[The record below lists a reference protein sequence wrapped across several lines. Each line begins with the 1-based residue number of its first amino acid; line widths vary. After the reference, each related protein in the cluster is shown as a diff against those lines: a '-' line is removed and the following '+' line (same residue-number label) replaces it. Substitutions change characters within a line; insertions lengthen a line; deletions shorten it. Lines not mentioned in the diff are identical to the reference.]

1 MLKKLLKYDLRSVF
15 SFWWIAVIIC
25 TSISIVAGI
34 SQLVSNYDGWMPQ
47 VFTAI
52 SDGAIFLA
60 YCSYFAL
67 MVLMLVLLFIRFFK
81 NFFSDEGYL
90 TFTLPVKRETL
101 LNSKVL
107 AGFIAMAAA
116 AAVCALNCSIIF
128 AIPQYEVF
136 RSGEFFSGFQE
147 VMREIPDHLVGPLII
162 MGIEALVLAALVLLL
177 SVLFLY
183 CCITFGSMLVK
194 KGKLFASIGMYYG
207 IGSSIISAMQLILI
221 LSVGSITVWMEPISE
236 WQAPTIVTLILLGG
250 ILFLAA
256 LGAVV
261 YAFTHWMLGRKLNLS

>member
-15 SFWWIAVIIC
+15 RFWWIVALISVGMAVLGGFAQ
-25 TSISIVAGI
+25 SILYNNDIPRVINVIASIV
-34 SQLVSNYDGWMPQ
+34 
-47 VFTAI
+47 VF
-52 SDGAIFLA
+52 F
-60 YCSYFAL
+60 SYFCMMGLA
-67 MVLMLVLLFIRFFK
+67 VLTQVLLFIRFYR
-81 NFFSDEGYL
+81 NFFTDEGYL

-116 AAVCALNCSIIF
+116 AAVCALNFSIIF

-136 RSGEFFSGFQE
+136 RSGEFFSGIE
-147 VMREIPDHLVGPLII
+147 EGLREIPDHLVGPLII

-256 LGAVV
+256 LCALV

>member
-15 SFWWIAVIIC
+15 RFWWIVALISVGMAVLGGFAQ
-25 TSISIVAGI
+25 SILYNNDIPRVINVIASIV
-34 SQLVSNYDGWMPQ
+34 
-47 VFTAI
+47 VF
-52 SDGAIFLA
+52 F
-60 YCSYFAL
+60 SYFCMMGLA
-67 MVLMLVLLFIRFFK
+67 VLTQVLLFIRFYR
-81 NFFSDEGYL
+81 NFFTDEGYL

-136 RSGEFFSGFQE
+136 RSGEFFSGIE
-147 VMREIPDHLVGPLII
+147 EGMREIPDHVLGPLII
-162 MGIEALVLAALVLLL
+162 MGIETLVLAALVLLL

-207 IGSSIISAMQLILI
+207 IGSAIISTMQLILI

-256 LGAVV
+256 LCALV
-261 YAFTHWMLGRKLNLS
+261 YAFTHWMLGRRLNLS

>member
-15 SFWWIAVIIC
+15 RFWWIVALISVGMAVLGGFAQ
-25 TSISIVAGI
+25 SILYNDDIPRVINVIASIV
-34 SQLVSNYDGWMPQ
+34 
-47 VFTAI
+47 VF
-52 SDGAIFLA
+52 F
-60 YCSYFAL
+60 SYFCMMGLA
-67 MVLMLVLLFIRFFK
+67 VLTQVLLFIRFYR
-81 NFFSDEGYL
+81 NFFTDEGYL

-116 AAVCALNCSIIF
+116 AAVCALNFSIIF

-136 RSGEFFSGFQE
+136 RSGEFFSGIKE
-147 VMREIPDHLVGPLII
+147 GLREIPDHLVGPLIV

-207 IGSSIISAMQLILI
+207 IGSSIISAMQLIMI

-256 LGAVV
+256 LCALV

>member
-15 SFWWIAVIIC
+15 RFWWIVALISVGMAVLGGFAQ
-25 TSISIVAGI
+25 SILYNNDIPRVINVIASIV
-34 SQLVSNYDGWMPQ
+34 
-47 VFTAI
+47 VF
-52 SDGAIFLA
+52 F
-60 YCSYFAL
+60 SYFCMMGLA
-67 MVLMLVLLFIRFFK
+67 VLTQVLLFIRFYR
-81 NFFSDEGYL
+81 NFFTDEGYL

-116 AAVCALNCSIIF
+116 AAVCALNFSIIF

-136 RSGEFFSGFQE
+136 RSGEFFSGIKE
-147 VMREIPDHLVGPLII
+147 GLREIPDHVVGPLII

-256 LGAVV
+256 LCALV

>member
-15 SFWWIAVIIC
+15 RFWWIVALISVGMAVLGGFAQ
-25 TSISIVAGI
+25 SILYNNDIPRVINVIASIV
-34 SQLVSNYDGWMPQ
+34 
-47 VFTAI
+47 VF
-52 SDGAIFLA
+52 F
-60 YCSYFAL
+60 SYFCMMGLA
-67 MVLMLVLLFIRFFK
+67 VLTQVLLFIRFYR
-81 NFFSDEGYL
+81 NFFTDEGYL

-116 AAVCALNCSIIF
+116 AAVCALNFSIIF
-128 AIPQYEVF
+128 AIPQYEVI
-136 RSGEFFSGFQE
+136 RSEGFFSGFQE
-147 VMREIPDHLVGPLII
+147 VMREIPDHVVGPLLI
-162 MGIEALVLAALVLLL
+162 MGIETLVLAALVLLL

-256 LGAVV
+256 LCALV

>member
-15 SFWWIAVIIC
+15 RFWWIVALISVGMAVLGGFAQ
-25 TSISIVAGI
+25 SILYDNDIPRAINVIASIV
-34 SQLVSNYDGWMPQ
+34 
-47 VFTAI
+47 VF
-52 SDGAIFLA
+52 F
-60 YCSYFAL
+60 SYFCMMGLA
-67 MVLMLVLLFIRFFK
+67 VLTQVLLFIRFYR
-81 NFFSDEGYL
+81 NFFTDEGYL

-256 LGAVV
+256 LCALV

>member
-15 SFWWIAVIIC
+15 RFWWIVALISVGMAVLGGFAQ
-25 TSISIVAGI
+25 SILYNNDIPRAINVIASIV
-34 SQLVSNYDGWMPQ
+34 
-47 VFTAI
+47 VF
-52 SDGAIFLA
+52 F
-60 YCSYFAL
+60 SYFCMMGLA
-67 MVLMLVLLFIRFFK
+67 VLTQVLLFIRFYR
-81 NFFSDEGYL
+81 NFFTDEGYL

-136 RSGEFFSGFQE
+136 RSGEFFSGIE
-147 VMREIPDHLVGPLII
+147 EGLREIPDHLVGPLLI
-162 MGIEALVLAALVLLL
+162 MGIETLVLAALVLLL

-256 LGAVV
+256 LYALV

>member
-15 SFWWIAVIIC
+15 RFWWIVALISVGMAVLGGFAQ
-25 TSISIVAGI
+25 SILYNDDIPRVINVIASIVA
-34 SQLVSNYDGWMPQ
+34 
-47 VFTAI
+47 F
-52 SDGAIFLA
+52 F
-60 YCSYFAL
+60 SYFCMMGLA
-67 MVLMLVLLFIRFFK
+67 VLTQVLLFIRFYR
-81 NFFSDEGYL
+81 NFFTDEGYL

-116 AAVCALNCSIIF
+116 AAVCALNFSIIF

-136 RSGEFFSGFQE
+136 RSGEFFSGIE
-147 VMREIPDHLVGPLII
+147 EGLREIPDHLVGPLIV

-256 LGAVV
+256 LCALV

>member
-15 SFWWIAVIIC
+15 RFWWIVALISVGMAVLGGFAQ
-25 TSISIVAGI
+25 SILYNNDIPRVINVIASIV
-34 SQLVSNYDGWMPQ
+34 
-47 VFTAI
+47 VF
-52 SDGAIFLA
+52 F
-60 YCSYFAL
+60 SYFCMMGLA
-67 MVLMLVLLFIRFFK
+67 VLTQVLLFIRFYR
-81 NFFSDEGYL
+81 NFFTDEGYL

-116 AAVCALNCSIIF
+116 AAVCALNLSIIF

-162 MGIEALVLAALVLLL
+162 MGIETLVLAALVLLL

-256 LGAVV
+256 LCALV

>member
-15 SFWWIAVIIC
+15 RFWWIVALISVGMAVLGGFAQ
-25 TSISIVAGI
+25 SILYNNDIPRVINVIASIV
-34 SQLVSNYDGWMPQ
+34 
-47 VFTAI
+47 VF
-52 SDGAIFLA
+52 F
-60 YCSYFAL
+60 SYFCMMGLA
-67 MVLMLVLLFIRFFK
+67 VLTQVLLFIRFYR
-81 NFFSDEGYL
+81 NFFTDEGYL

-116 AAVCALNCSIIF
+116 AAVCALNFSIIF

-136 RSGEFFSGFQE
+136 RSGEFFSGIKE
-147 VMREIPDHLVGPLII
+147 GLREIPDHVVGPLLI
-162 MGIEALVLAALVLLL
+162 MGIETLVLAALVLLL

-256 LGAVV
+256 LCALV

>member
-15 SFWWIAVIIC
+15 RFWWIVALISVGMAVLGGFAQ
-25 TSISIVAGI
+25 SILYNNDIPRVINVIASIV
-34 SQLVSNYDGWMPQ
+34 
-47 VFTAI
+47 VF
-52 SDGAIFLA
+52 F
-60 YCSYFAL
+60 SYFCMMGLA
-67 MVLMLVLLFIRFFK
+67 VLTQVLLFIRFYR
-81 NFFSDEGYL
+81 NFFTDEGYL

-116 AAVCALNCSIIF
+116 AAVCALNFSIIF
-128 AIPQYEVF
+128 AIPEYELI
-136 RSGEFFSGFQE
+136 RSEGFFSGFQE

-256 LGAVV
+256 LCALV

>member
-15 SFWWIAVIIC
+15 RFWWIVALISVGMAVLGGFAQ
-25 TSISIVAGI
+25 SILYNNDIPRVINVIASIV
-34 SQLVSNYDGWMPQ
+34 
-47 VFTAI
+47 VF
-52 SDGAIFLA
+52 F
-60 YCSYFAL
+60 SYFCMMGLA
-67 MVLMLVLLFIRFFK
+67 VLTQVLLFIRFYR
-81 NFFSDEGYL
+81 NFFTDEGYL

-116 AAVCALNCSIIF
+116 AAVCALNLSIIF

-136 RSGEFFSGFQE
+136 RSGEFFSGIKE
-147 VMREIPDHLVGPLII
+147 GLREIPDHVVGPMLI
-162 MGIEALVLAALVLLL
+162 MGIEMLVLAALVLLL

-256 LGAVV
+256 LCALV

>member
-15 SFWWIAVIIC
+15 RFWWIVALISVGMAVLGGFAQ
-25 TSISIVAGI
+25 SILYNNDIPRVINVIASIV
-34 SQLVSNYDGWMPQ
+34 
-47 VFTAI
+47 VF
-52 SDGAIFLA
+52 F
-60 YCSYFAL
+60 SYFCMMGLA
-67 MVLMLVLLFIRFFK
+67 VLTQVLLFIRFYR
-81 NFFSDEGYL
+81 NFFTDEGYL

-116 AAVCALNCSIIF
+116 AAVCALNFSIIF
-128 AIPQYEVF
+128 TIPEYELI
-136 RSGEFFSGFQE
+136 RSEGFFSGFQE
-147 VMREIPDHLVGPLII
+147 VMREIPDHLAGPLII
-162 MGIEALVLAALVLLL
+162 MGIETLVLAALVLLL

-256 LGAVV
+256 LCALV

>member
-15 SFWWIAVIIC
+15 RFWWIVALISVGMAVLGGFAQ
-25 TSISIVAGI
+25 SILYNDDIPRVINVIASIVA
-34 SQLVSNYDGWMPQ
+34 
-47 VFTAI
+47 F
-52 SDGAIFLA
+52 F
-60 YCSYFAL
+60 SYFCMMGLA
-67 MVLMLVLLFIRFFK
+67 VLTQVLLFIRFYR
-81 NFFSDEGYL
+81 NFFTDEGYL

-116 AAVCALNCSIIF
+116 AAVCALNFSIIF

-136 RSGEFFSGFQE
+136 RSGEFFSGIE
-147 VMREIPDHLVGPLII
+147 EGLREIPDHLVGPLIV

-207 IGSSIISAMQLILI
+207 IGSAIISTMQLIMI

-256 LGAVV
+256 LCALV

>member
-15 SFWWIAVIIC
+15 RFWWIVALISVGMAVLGGFAQ
-25 TSISIVAGI
+25 SILYNNDIPRVINVIASIV
-34 SQLVSNYDGWMPQ
+34 
-47 VFTAI
+47 VF
-52 SDGAIFLA
+52 F
-60 YCSYFAL
+60 SYFCMMGLA
-67 MVLMLVLLFIRFFK
+67 VLTQVLLFIRFYR
-81 NFFSDEGYL
+81 NFFTDEGYL

-116 AAVCALNCSIIF
+116 AAVCALNFSIIF

-136 RSGEFFSGFQE
+136 RSGEFFSGIKE
-147 VMREIPDHLVGPLII
+147 GLREIPDHLVGPLIV

-256 LGAVV
+256 LCALV

>member
-15 SFWWIAVIIC
+15 RFWWIVALISVGMAVLGGFAQ
-25 TSISIVAGI
+25 SILYNNDIPRVINVIASIV
-34 SQLVSNYDGWMPQ
+34 
-47 VFTAI
+47 VF
-52 SDGAIFLA
+52 F
-60 YCSYFAL
+60 SYFCMMGLA
-67 MVLMLVLLFIRFFK
+67 VLTQVLLFIRFYR
-81 NFFSDEGYL
+81 NFFTDEGYL

-116 AAVCALNCSIIF
+116 AAVCALNLSIIF

-136 RSGEFFSGFQE
+136 RSGEFFSGIE
-147 VMREIPDHLVGPLII
+147 EGLREIPDHLVGPLIV

-207 IGSSIISAMQLILI
+207 IGSSIISAMQLILV

-256 LGAVV
+256 LCALV

>member
-15 SFWWIAVIIC
+15 RFWWIVALISVGMAVLGGFAQ
-25 TSISIVAGI
+25 SILYNNDIPRVINVIASIV
-34 SQLVSNYDGWMPQ
+34 
-47 VFTAI
+47 VF
-52 SDGAIFLA
+52 F
-60 YCSYFAL
+60 SYFCMMGLA
-67 MVLMLVLLFIRFFK
+67 VLTQVLLFIRFYR
-81 NFFSDEGYL
+81 NFFTDEGYL

-116 AAVCALNCSIIF
+116 AAVCALNFSIIF
-128 AIPQYEVF
+128 TIPEYELI
-136 RSGEFFSGFQE
+136 RSEGFFSGFQE
-147 VMREIPDHLVGPLII
+147 VMREIPDHVVGPLLI
-162 MGIEALVLAALVLLL
+162 MGIETLVLAALVLLL

-256 LGAVV
+256 LCALV

>member
-1 MLKKLLKYDLRSVF
+1 MLKTLLTYDLRSVF
-15 SFWWIAVIIC
+15 RFWWIVALISVGMAVLGGFAQ
-25 TSISIVAGI
+25 SILYNNDIPRVINVIASIV
-34 SQLVSNYDGWMPQ
+34 
-47 VFTAI
+47 VF
-52 SDGAIFLA
+52 F
-60 YCSYFAL
+60 SYFCMMGLA
-67 MVLMLVLLFIRFFK
+67 VLTQVLLFIRFYR
-81 NFFSDEGYL
+81 NFFTDEGYL

-116 AAVCALNCSIIF
+116 AAVCALNFSIIF

-136 RSGEFFSGFQE
+136 RSGEFFSGIKE
-147 VMREIPDHLVGPLII
+147 GLREIPDHLVGPLIV

-194 KGKLFASIGMYYG
+194 KGKLFASIGIYYG
-207 IGSSIISAMQLILI
+207 IGSSIISAMQLILV

-256 LGAVV
+256 LCALV

>member
-15 SFWWIAVIIC
+15 RFWWIVALISVGMAVLGGFAQ
-25 TSISIVAGI
+25 SILYDNDIPRAITVIASIV
-34 SQLVSNYDGWMPQ
+34 
-47 VFTAI
+47 VF
-52 SDGAIFLA
+52 F
-60 YCSYFAL
+60 SYFCMMGLA
-67 MVLMLVLLFIRFFK
+67 VLTQVLLFIRFYR
-81 NFFSDEGYL
+81 NFFTDEGYL

-128 AIPQYEVF
+128 AITEYEVF
-136 RSGEFFSGFQE
+136 RSGEFFRGIE
-147 VMREIPDHLVGPLII
+147 EGLREIPDHVVGPMLI
-162 MGIEALVLAALVLLL
+162 MGIETLVLAALVLLL

-221 LSVGSITVWMEPISE
+221 LSVGSITVWMEPISD

-256 LGAVV
+256 LCALV
-261 YAFTHWMLGRKLNLS
+261 YAFTHWMLGRELNLS

>member
-15 SFWWIAVIIC
+15 RFWWIVALISVGMAVLGGFAQ
-25 TSISIVAGI
+25 SILYNNDIPRVINVIASIV
-34 SQLVSNYDGWMPQ
+34 
-47 VFTAI
+47 VF
-52 SDGAIFLA
+52 F
-60 YCSYFAL
+60 SYFCMMGLA
-67 MVLMLVLLFIRFFK
+67 VLTQVLLFIRFYR
-81 NFFSDEGYL
+81 NFFTDEGYL

-136 RSGEFFSGFQE
+136 RSGEFFSGIE
-147 VMREIPDHLVGPLII
+147 KGMREIPDHLVGPLLI
-162 MGIEALVLAALVLLL
+162 MGIETLVLAALVLLL

-256 LGAVV
+256 LCALV

>member
-15 SFWWIAVIIC
+15 RFWWIVALISVGMAVLGGFAQ
-25 TSISIVAGI
+25 SILYDNDIPRVINVIASIV
-34 SQLVSNYDGWMPQ
+34 
-47 VFTAI
+47 VF
-52 SDGAIFLA
+52 F
-60 YCSYFAL
+60 SYFCMMGLA
-67 MVLMLVLLFIRFFK
+67 VLTQVLLFIRFYR
-81 NFFSDEGYL
+81 NFFTDEGYL

-116 AAVCALNCSIIF
+116 AAVCALNFSIIF

-136 RSGEFFSGFQE
+136 RSGEFFRGIKE
-147 VMREIPDHLVGPLII
+147 GLREIPDHLVGPLII
-162 MGIEALVLAALVLLL
+162 MGIEMLVLAALVLLL

-207 IGSSIISAMQLILI
+207 IGSSIISAMQLIMI

-256 LGAVV
+256 LCALV

>member
-15 SFWWIAVIIC
+15 RFWWIVALISVGMAVLGGFAQ
-25 TSISIVAGI
+25 SILYNNDIPRVINLIASIV
-34 SQLVSNYDGWMPQ
+34 
-47 VFTAI
+47 VF
-52 SDGAIFLA
+52 F
-60 YCSYFAL
+60 SYFCMMGLA
-67 MVLMLVLLFIRFFK
+67 VLTQVLLFIRFYR
-81 NFFSDEGYL
+81 NFFTDEGYL

-116 AAVCALNCSIIF
+116 AAVCALNFSIIF
-128 AIPQYEVF
+128 AIPEYEVF
-136 RSGEFFSGFQE
+136 RSGEFFRGIE
-147 VMREIPDHLVGPLII
+147 EGLREIPNHLVGPLIVI
-162 MGIEALVLAALVLLL
+162 GIETLVIAALVLLL

-256 LGAVV
+256 LCALV

>member
-15 SFWWIAVIIC
+15 RFWWIVALISVGMAVLGGFAQ
-25 TSISIVAGI
+25 SILYNNDIPRVINVIASIV
-34 SQLVSNYDGWMPQ
+34 
-47 VFTAI
+47 VF
-52 SDGAIFLA
+52 F
-60 YCSYFAL
+60 SYFCMMGLA
-67 MVLMLVLLFIRFFK
+67 VLTQVLLFIRFYR
-81 NFFSDEGYL
+81 NFFTDEGYL

-116 AAVCALNCSIIF
+116 AAVCALNFSIIF

-256 LGAVV
+256 LCALV

>member
-15 SFWWIAVIIC
+15 RFWWIVALISVGMAVLGGFAE
-25 TSISIVAGI
+25 SILYNDDIPRVINVIASIV
-34 SQLVSNYDGWMPQ
+34 
-47 VFTAI
+47 VF
-52 SDGAIFLA
+52 F
-60 YCSYFAL
+60 SYFCMMGLA
-67 MVLMLVLLFIRFFK
+67 VLTQVLLFIRFYR
-81 NFFSDEGYL
+81 NFFTDEGYL

-116 AAVCALNCSIIF
+116 AAVCALNFSIIF

-136 RSGEFFSGFQE
+136 RSGEFFSGIVE
-147 VMREIPDHLVGPLII
+147 GMREIPDHVAGPLLI
-162 MGIEALVLAALVLLL
+162 MGIETLVLAALVLLL

-256 LGAVV
+256 LCALV

>member
-15 SFWWIAVIIC
+15 RFWWIVALISVGMAVLGGFAQ
-25 TSISIVAGI
+25 SILYNDDIPRVINVIASIVA
-34 SQLVSNYDGWMPQ
+34 
-47 VFTAI
+47 F
-52 SDGAIFLA
+52 F
-60 YCSYFAL
+60 SYFCMMGLA
-67 MVLMLVLLFIRFFK
+67 VLTQVLLFIRFYR
-81 NFFSDEGYL
+81 NFFTDEGYL

-116 AAVCALNCSIIF
+116 AAVCALNFSIIF

-136 RSGEFFSGFQE
+136 RSGEFFSGIKE
-147 VMREIPDHLVGPLII
+147 GLREIPDHLVGPLIV

-207 IGSSIISAMQLILI
+207 IGSAIINAMQLILV

-256 LGAVV
+256 LCALV

>member
-15 SFWWIAVIIC
+15 RFWWIVALISVGMAVLGGFAQ
-25 TSISIVAGI
+25 SILYDNDIPRVINVIASIV
-34 SQLVSNYDGWMPQ
+34 
-47 VFTAI
+47 VF
-52 SDGAIFLA
+52 F
-60 YCSYFAL
+60 SYFCMMGLA
-67 MVLMLVLLFIRFFK
+67 VLTQVLLFIRFYR
-81 NFFSDEGYL
+81 NFFTDEGYL

-116 AAVCALNCSIIF
+116 AAVCALNFSIIF
-128 AIPQYEVF
+128 AIPQYEVI
-136 RSGEFFSGFQE
+136 RSEGFFSGFQE
-147 VMREIPDHLVGPLII
+147 VMREIPDHVVGPLLI
-162 MGIEALVLAALVLLL
+162 MGIETLVLAALVLLL

-207 IGSSIISAMQLILI
+207 IGSSIISTMQLILI

-256 LGAVV
+256 LCALV
-261 YAFTHWMLGRKLNLS
+261 YAFTHWMLGRRLNLS

>member
-15 SFWWIAVIIC
+15 RFWWIVALISVGMAVLGGFAQ
-25 TSISIVAGI
+25 SILYDNDIPRVINVIASIV
-34 SQLVSNYDGWMPQ
+34 
-47 VFTAI
+47 VF
-52 SDGAIFLA
+52 F
-60 YCSYFAL
+60 SYFCMMGLA
-67 MVLMLVLLFIRFFK
+67 VLTQVLLFIRFYR
-81 NFFSDEGYL
+81 NFFTDEGYL

-116 AAVCALNCSIIF
+116 AAVCALNLSIIF

-136 RSGEFFSGFQE
+136 RSGEFFSGIVE
-147 VMREIPDHLVGPLII
+147 GMREIPDHVVGPLLI
-162 MGIEALVLAALVLLL
+162 MGIETLVLAALVLLL

-207 IGSSIISAMQLILI
+207 IGSAIINAMQLILV

-256 LGAVV
+256 LCALV

>member
-15 SFWWIAVIIC
+15 RFWWIVALISVGMAVLGGFAQ
-25 TSISIVAGI
+25 SILYNDDIPRVINVIASIV
-34 SQLVSNYDGWMPQ
+34 
-47 VFTAI
+47 VF
-52 SDGAIFLA
+52 F
-60 YCSYFAL
+60 SYFCMMGLA
-67 MVLMLVLLFIRFFK
+67 VLTQVLLFIRFYR
-81 NFFSDEGYL
+81 NFFTDEGYL

-116 AAVCALNCSIIF
+116 AAVCALNFSIIF

-136 RSGEFFSGFQE
+136 RSGEFFSGIKE
-147 VMREIPDHLVGPLII
+147 GLREIPDHVVGPLLI
-162 MGIEALVLAALVLLL
+162 MGIETLVLAALVLLL

-256 LGAVV
+256 LCALV

>member
-15 SFWWIAVIIC
+15 RFWWIVALISVGMAVLGGFAQ
-25 TSISIVAGI
+25 SILYNNDIPRVINVIASIV
-34 SQLVSNYDGWMPQ
+34 
-47 VFTAI
+47 VF
-52 SDGAIFLA
+52 F
-60 YCSYFAL
+60 SYFCMMGLA
-67 MVLMLVLLFIRFFK
+67 VLTQVLLFIRFYR
-81 NFFSDEGYL
+81 NFFTDEGYL

-116 AAVCALNCSIIF
+116 AAVCALNFSIIF
-128 AIPQYEVF
+128 AIPEYEVF
-136 RSGEFFSGFQE
+136 RSGEFFSGIE
-147 VMREIPDHLVGPLII
+147 EGLREIPDHVVGPLIVI
-162 MGIEALVLAALVLLL
+162 GIETLVLAALVLLL

-256 LGAVV
+256 LCALV

>member
-15 SFWWIAVIIC
+15 RFWWIVALISVGMAVLGGFAQSLLYNNDIPRVINV
-25 TSISIVAGI
+25 IASIV
-34 SQLVSNYDGWMPQ
+34 
-47 VFTAI
+47 VF
-52 SDGAIFLA
+52 F
-60 YCSYFAL
+60 SYFCMMGLA
-67 MVLMLVLLFIRFFK
+67 VLTQVLLFIRFYR
-81 NFFSDEGYL
+81 NFFTDEGYL

-116 AAVCALNCSIIF
+116 AAVCVLNCSIIF
-128 AIPQYEVF
+128 TITEYEVF
-136 RSGEFFSGFQE
+136 RSGEFFSGIKE
-147 VMREIPDHLVGPLII
+147 GLREIPDHLVGPLIV

-256 LGAVV
+256 LCALV

>member
-15 SFWWIAVIIC
+15 RFWWIVALISVGMAVLGGFAQ
-25 TSISIVAGI
+25 SILYNNDIPRVINVIASIV
-34 SQLVSNYDGWMPQ
+34 
-47 VFTAI
+47 VF
-52 SDGAIFLA
+52 F
-60 YCSYFAL
+60 SYFCMMGLA
-67 MVLMLVLLFIRFFK
+67 VLTQVLLFIRFYR
-81 NFFSDEGYL
+81 NFFTDEGYL

-116 AAVCALNCSIIF
+116 AAVCALNFSIIF

-136 RSGEFFSGFQE
+136 RSGEFFSGIE
-147 VMREIPDHLVGPLII
+147 EGLREIPDHLVGPLIV

-207 IGSSIISAMQLILI
+207 IGSSIISAMQLIMI

-256 LGAVV
+256 LCALV

>member
-15 SFWWIAVIIC
+15 RFWWIVALISVGMAVLGGFAQ
-25 TSISIVAGI
+25 SILYNDDIPRVINVIASIV
-34 SQLVSNYDGWMPQ
+34 
-47 VFTAI
+47 VF
-52 SDGAIFLA
+52 F
-60 YCSYFAL
+60 SYFCMIGLA
-67 MVLMLVLLFIRFFK
+67 VLTQVLLFIRFYR
-81 NFFSDEGYL
+81 NFFTDEGYL

-116 AAVCALNCSIIF
+116 AAVCALNLSIIF

-136 RSGEFFSGFQE
+136 RSGEFFSGIE
-147 VMREIPDHLVGPLII
+147 EGLREIPDHLVGPLIV

-207 IGSSIISAMQLILI
+207 IGSTIISAMQLILV

-256 LGAVV
+256 LCALV